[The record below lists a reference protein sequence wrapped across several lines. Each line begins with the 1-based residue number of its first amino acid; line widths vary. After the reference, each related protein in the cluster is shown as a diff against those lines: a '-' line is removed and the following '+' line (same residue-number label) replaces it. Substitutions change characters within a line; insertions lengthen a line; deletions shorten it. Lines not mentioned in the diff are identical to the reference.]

1 MVKYLRSGNQTA
13 TIIAIC
19 SLKDFDLNNELNQIA
34 IRDVG
39 GLETLVNLLD
49 TDDQKCRIGA
59 LKILK
64 EISQNGILLLY
75 STN

>member
-1 MVKYLRSGNQTA
+1 LVKYLRSGNQTA